1 MKKIL
6 SLIQGLSIATVLLV
20 AGLPAYGASIYIS
33 SPEVQSDDD
42 PIEDIVGRVGDTI
55 SWTGY
60 IDTTGLEAPLQVFDM
75 YAERD
80 PKEIAALRFEGAD
93 SETLR
98 QYWPNFSVTESL
110 NPDTGLIEIIGLRN
124 GLPGLPPNYV
134 GVIVE
139 KIIIDL
145 GPELINDGVFDFR
158 IGVSSAIDVNGKDV
172 TDQFTFVDFTDQSK
186 FVSQEFEVQ
195 PVPEPSSILG
205 LVLTGG
211 LGAFLRKQ
219 KRKGQH

>member
-60 IDTTGLEAPLQVFDM
+60 IDTTGLDAPLQVFDM

-80 PKEIAALRFEGAD
+80 PNEILALRFEGAD
-93 SETLR
+93 TDTLR
-98 QYWPNFSVTESL
+98 QYWPNFSVTQEL
-110 NPDTGLIEIIGLRN
+110 NPNTGLIEIIGLRS
-124 GLPGLPPNYV
+124 GLPGLPPNFI
-134 GVIVE
+134 GPIVE
-139 KIIIDL
+139 KIIVDL
-145 GPELINDGVFDFR
+145 GPELNNDGVFDFR
-158 IGVSSAIDVNGKDV
+158 IGVTSAIDVNGKDV
-172 TDQFTFVDFTDQSK
+172 TDQFK

-195 PVPEPSSILG
+195 PVPEPSSLFG
-205 LVLTGG
+205 LVLAGG
-211 LGAFLRKQ
+211 FGVLLRKQ
-219 KRKGQH
+219 KRKRKNLLSWL